1 MNGDGLGG
9 FHGSVNNLFFR
20 DDDLRLLI
28 LIVAS
33 SFIIISMMV
42 VIGVVSCILLCFEDT
57 LHDEEELVEHILQV
71 NSTFFKLNFNI

>member
-1 MNGDGLGG
+1 MNGDRLGG
-9 FHGSVNNLFFR
+9 FHGPSNILFLFR

-71 NSTFFKLNFNI
+71 KTSFSN